1 MSQLINIGSL
11 CIDYVYSVTEIAKV
25 GETVACQSMSVF
37 PGGKG
42 LNQSIAAAKA
52 GIKVVHFGAV
62 GTDGFELVEF
72 MQAAGVGVSNIVSL
86 PGRTGHAV
94 IQINSR
100 GENSIVI
107 AGGTN
112 RELPQ
117 KMISNAVA
125 LAKKGGGWI
134 LMQNETN
141 DVGEIIRLA
150 SAAGCKVA
158 LNLAPVDAHAQS
170 YNYGLLDLLIV
181 NELEAMAVSGRT
193 SVGEAFAH
201 LITNYPDMNLV
212 LTQGKDGL
220 RYYQAQG
227 GISGE
232 LGAFEVNV
240 VDETAAGDTFVGY
253 LLAGL
258 VRGDSLHDILME
270 ASAAGA
276 LATTRPGAA
285 PAIPELGEVRRLMKA
300 QLNSP

>member
-25 GETVACQSMSVF
+25 GETVASQSMSVF

-52 GIKVVHFGAV
+52 GINVMHFGAV
-62 GTDGFELVEF
+62 GTDGSELVEF

-94 IQINSR
+94 IQINSQ

-112 RELPQ
+112 REIP
-117 KMISNAVA
+117 KKIISNAVA
-125 LAKKGGGWI
+125 LAKGGGWI

-141 DVGEIIRLA
+141 DVGEIIQLA

-170 YNYGLLDLLIV
+170 YNYALVDLLVV
-181 NELEAMAVSGRT
+181 NELEAMAVSGRA
-193 SVGEAFAH
+193 SVSEAFAH
-201 LITNYPDMNLV
+201 LITTYPDMNLV

-220 RYYQAQG
+220 RYYQTHG

-258 VRGDSLHDILME
+258 VRGDSLRDVLME

-276 LATTRPGAA
+276 LATTRAGAA
-285 PAIPELGEVRRLMKA
+285 PAIPELEEVRALMKVQSSSA
-300 QLNSP
+300 

>member
-1 MSQLINIGSL
+1 MPKLINIGSL

-25 GETVACQSMSVF
+25 GETVASPTMSVF

-52 GIKVVHFGAV
+52 GIKVEHFGAV
-62 GTDGFELVEF
+62 GADGFELVEF
-72 MQAAGVGVSNIVSL
+72 LQAAGVGVSNIVSL

-94 IQINSR
+94 IQINSQ

-112 RELPQ
+112 REIPQ
-117 KMISNAVA
+117 QIISNAVA
-125 LAKKGGGWI
+125 SAKGGGWI

-141 DVGEIIRLA
+141 DVSEIIQLA
-150 SAAGCKVA
+150 SAADCKVA
-158 LNLAPVDAHAQS
+158 LNLAPADAHVQS
-170 YNYGLLDLLIV
+170 YNYALVDLLIV
-181 NELEAMAVSGRT
+181 NELEAMAVSECT
-193 SVGEAFAH
+193 SVGEAFAR
-201 LITNYPDMNLV
+201 LIATYPDMNLV
-212 LTQGKDGL
+212 LTLGRNGL
-220 RYYQAQG
+220 RYYQTEG
-227 GISGE
+227 GISGD

-258 VRGDSLHDILME
+258 VRGDSLRNVLLE

-276 LATTRPGAA
+276 LATTRSGAA
-285 PAIPELGEVRRLMKA
+285 PAVPELEEVRGLIKA
-300 QLNSP
+300 QPSRA

>member
-11 CIDYVYSVTEIAKV
+11 CIDYVYSVIEIAKV
-25 GETVACQSMSVF
+25 GETVASQSVSVF

-52 GIKVVHFGAV
+52 GIKVEHFGAV
-62 GTDGFELVEF
+62 GVDGSELVEF
-72 MQAAGVGVSNIVSL
+72 MQAAGVGVSNIVPL

-94 IQINSR
+94 IQINSQ

-112 RELPQ
+112 REIPQ
-117 KMISNAVA
+117 QTISNAIA
-125 LAKKGGGWI
+125 SAKGGGWI

-141 DVGEIIRLA
+141 DVGEIIHLA

-170 YNYGLLDLLIV
+170 YNYALVDLLIV
-181 NELEAMAVSGRT
+181 NELEAMAVSGRP
-193 SVGEAFAH
+193 SLSEAFAH
-201 LITNYPDMNLV
+201 LITTYPDMNLV
-212 LTQGKDGL
+212 LTMGKEGL
-220 RYYQAQG
+220 RYYQAEYRN
-227 GISGE
+227 SGE
-232 LGAFEVNV
+232 LGAFEVGV

-253 LLAGL
+253 LMAGL
-258 VRGDSLHDILME
+258 VAGQSLHNVLLE

-276 LATTRPGAA
+276 LATTRAGAA
-285 PAIPELGEVRRLMKA
+285 PAIPELNEVRELVAK
-300 QLNSP
+300 QPLNA

>member
-11 CIDYVYSVTEIAKV
+11 CIDYVYGVVDIAKV
-25 GETVACQSMSVF
+25 GETVASKSMSVF

-52 GIKVVHFGAV
+52 GIKVEHFGAIGV
-62 GTDGFELVEF
+62 DGSELVEF
-72 MQAAGVGVSNIVSL
+72 MQAAGVGVSNIASL
-86 PGRTGHAV
+86 PDRTGHAV

-112 RELPQ
+112 REVPRPT
-117 KMISNAVA
+117 ISKAVA
-125 LAKKGGGWI
+125 SAKNGGWI

-141 DVGEIIRLA
+141 DVGEIIQLA
-150 SAAGCKVA
+150 SASGCRVA
-158 LNLAPVDAHAQS
+158 LNLAPVDAHAMN
-170 YNYGLLDLLIV
+170 YNYALVDLLIV
-181 NELEAMAVSGRT
+181 NELEAMAVSGCA
-193 SVGEAFAH
+193 SVREAFAQ
-201 LITNYPDMNLV
+201 LIATYPDMSLV
-212 LTQGKDGL
+212 LTMGKYGL
-220 RYYQAQG
+220 RYYQAVE

-232 LGAFEVNV
+232 LGAFDVSV

-253 LLAGL
+253 LMAGL
-258 VRGDSLHDILME
+258 VRDGDLRDVLLE

-285 PAIPELGEVRRLMKA
+285 PSIPELNAVRGLMKVKPA
-300 QLNSP
+300 RP